1 MNLETKLY
9 STIGFC
15 VILLVAGLSMV
26 SCTPNTQTKVFG
38 GTMTIK
44 LPPGQKLVN
53 VTWKD
58 NNSLW
63 YLTRPARADEPAE
76 TSTFKEDSSLGIIEG
91 KVIFVESR

>member
-1 MNLETKLY
+1 MKLI
-9 STIGFC
+9 T
-15 VILLVAGLSMV
+15 LLIASFLLV

-63 YLTRPARADEPAE
+63 YLTRPVRADEPVE